1 MDEIVLLGMEPD
13 DIPQVLEIERM
24 SFSEPWSES
33 AFLNE
38 ILKSYAFNRVAVR
51 ENRVVGYIC
60 VNYILDEGH
69 IMNLAVHPD
78 FRRQGAATV
87 LMSEAI
93 HELGQKGCDYL
104 YLEVRA
110 SNSAAKKFYE
120 RFGFGVIGIRKA
132 YYTSPKEDALIMMG
146 RLKESG

>member
-1 MDEIVLLGMEPD
+1 MDEFVLHEMEMH
-13 DIPQVLEIERM
+13 DIPRVLEIERM

-38 ILKSYAFNRVAVR
+38 ISKSYALNRVAVR
-51 ENRVVGYIC
+51 ENRVIGYVC

-69 IMNLAVHPD
+69 ILNLAVHPD
-78 FRRQGAATV
+78 FRRQGAATI
-87 LMSEAI
+87 LMSGAI
-93 HELGQKGCDYL
+93 HELRQKGCEYL

-120 RFGFGVIGIRKA
+120 RFGFGVSGIRKA

-146 RLKESG
+146 RLKEAG

>member
-1 MDEIVLLGMEPD
+1 MDEIVLHEMEIH
-13 DIPQVLEIERM
+13 DIPRVLEIERM

-51 ENRVVGYIC
+51 ENSLIGYIC
-60 VNYILDEGH
+60 VNYIIDEGH
-69 IMNLAVHPD
+69 ILNLAVHPD

-93 HELGQKGCDYL
+93 HELRQKGCDYL
-104 YLEVRA
+104 YLEVRV

-120 RFGFGVIGIRKA
+120 RFGFGVAGIRKA
-132 YYTSPKEDALIMMG
+132 YYTYPKEDALIMIG
-146 RLKESG
+146 RLKET

>member
-1 MDEIVLLGMEPD
+1 MDEFVLHEMERH
-13 DIPQVLEIERM
+13 DIPRVLEIERI

-38 ILKSYAFNRVAVR
+38 ILKSYALNRVA
-51 ENRVVGYIC
+51 EKGNRIIGYIC

-69 IMNLAVHPD
+69 ILNLAVHPD
-78 FRRQGAATV
+78 FRRQGIAAV

-93 HELGQKGCDYL
+93 HELRQQGCDYL

-110 SNSAAKKFYE
+110 SNSVAKKFYE
-120 RFGFGVIGIRKA
+120 RFGFGVAGIRKA
-132 YYTSPKEDALIMMG
+132 YYTSPKEDAVIMMG
-146 RLKESG
+146 RLKEAG

>member
-1 MDEIVLLGMEPD
+1 MDEFVLHEMEMH
-13 DIPQVLEIERM
+13 DIPRVLEIERM

-38 ILKSYAFNRVAVR
+38 IRKSYSFNRVAVR
-51 ENRVVGYIC
+51 GNIVVAYIC

-69 IMNLAVHPD
+69 ILNLAVHPD

-93 HELGQKGCDYL
+93 HELRQKGCEYL

-120 RFGFGVIGIRKA
+120 HFGFGVAGIRKA

-146 RLKESG
+146 RLKEAG